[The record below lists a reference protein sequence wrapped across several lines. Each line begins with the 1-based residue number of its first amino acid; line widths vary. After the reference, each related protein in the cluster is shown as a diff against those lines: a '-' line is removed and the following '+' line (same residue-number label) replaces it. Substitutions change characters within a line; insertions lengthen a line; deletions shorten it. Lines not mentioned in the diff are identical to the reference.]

1 MAKRWKYFLSLGA
14 FLSIQAY
21 GQIAVR
27 IEKPARLFSQ
37 PSETSP
43 VLTETGG
50 RSTFRALEQSPD
62 RKWIFV
68 SDGLRY
74 GWLRKVF
81 VKPMDEASAAVS
93 EISGPRPTRESVV
106 AESAAADTDMPV
118 DDSEDAPPAAV
129 EKGDPDADDEESLE
143 DFDQA
148 SATYLVKQ
156 PGTFYESARRNAPKF
171 GKLEPNDQVDL
182 LASSEDDQW
191 ARVRL
196 VETGEEGWVP
206 KIRIGRKVPRSEISR
221 LEAPSGKLTHIGF
234 SGVAAPDPWGFGFI
248 AFLRRGFPSLA
259 IGETPVELA
268 LGGGI
273 NMGKSETH
281 LNSDLKVTYIDM
293 RLYAHWEPL
302 LSPRVGLPVEV
313 GMLYKYG
320 SITTNLS
327 PQQFNSLNTRILES
341 EFGGFIGLGVTY
353 YVFDSLRLEAIPQ
366 IQLTSSVDFLLNAG
380 FVFSF

>member
-1 MAKRWKYFLSLGA
+1 MPSAKIGTK
-14 FLSIQAY
+14 
-21 GQIAVR
+21 
-27 IEKPARLFSQ
+27 
-37 PSETSP
+37 
-43 VLTETGG
+43 
-50 RSTFRALEQSPD
+50 
-62 RKWIFV
+62 
-68 SDGLRY
+68 
-74 GWLRKVF
+74 
-81 VKPMDEASAAVS
+81 
-93 EISGPRPTRESVV
+93 
-106 AESAAADTDMPV
+106 
-118 DDSEDAPPAAV
+118 DSE
-129 EKGDPDADDEESLE
+129 EADEDSLD
-143 DFDQA
+143 DFDQGA
-148 SATYLVKQ
+148 ATYLVKQ
-156 PGTFYESARRNAPKF
+156 PSPFYEEARRNAAKF

-182 LASSEDDQW
+182 LSSSKDDQW

-206 KIRIGRKVPRSEISR
+206 KSRIGRKVPRSEISQ

-234 SGVAAPDPWGFGFI
+234 SGVAAPDPWNFGFL

-259 IGETPVELA
+259 IGDTPVELA

-273 NMGKSETH
+273 NVGKSETH

-302 LSPRVGLPVEV
+302 LSPRVGLPVEL

-327 PQQFNSLNTRILES
+327 PQQFNSLNTRILEN
-341 EFGGFIGLGVTY
+341 EFGGFIGVGVTY

-380 FVFSF
+380 FVYSF